1 MDTPEQPA
9 VGRVRREALA
19 SSVVA
24 ELQPSSG
31 RLQAP
36 GWSAG
41 TPIPPVVR
49 ARNERRRHRSP
60 EQPGVPGARAEETC
74 GGEVRQSSVHRN

>member
-41 TPIPPVVR
+41 NTHPARGAGKEREAKTPEPGAAGRPGCPGGGDV
-49 ARNERRRHRSP
+49 RRRIEAEQCSP
-60 EQPGVPGARAEETC
+60 
-74 GGEVRQSSVHRN
+74 